1 MKKLIISTFILIFIA
16 TSVLGVSAL
25 PTERREVEDVISEI
39 RVSQG
44 IEANGEIDVTRVSDA
59 LLEELGDS
67 VMEAFSNSP
76 TVHEQLNQ
84 YFAREDAPTLTAIH
98 IQVGE
103 DYLNGYPIS
112 MMTFR
117 RYAYSTQT
125 DIATSY
131 YGGMMG
137 RYFSNDD
144 QLNAYQGYGGMMG
157 RYYSSDDQLNAYKG
171 YGGMIS
177 WLNNSTNPNSNFDN
191 WNSPI
196 AYYGMM
202 TGFGSAIMFVPIIGL
217 LILTFVFV
225 YWMTSKNG
233 HQTIPAT
240 GNAISILKER
250 YARGEI
256 TRDEFIQKKDTL
268 K

>member
-16 TSVLGVSAL
+16 TSILGVSAL
-25 PTERREVEDVISEI
+25 PTERREVEDIISEI
-39 RVSQG
+39 RISQG
-44 IEANGEIDVTRVSDA
+44 IESNGAIDVTRVSDA

-84 YFAREDAPTLTAIH
+84 YLAREDAPMLTAIH

-125 DIATSY
+125 DIGTSY

-137 RYFSNDD
+137 RYYRNND
-144 QLNAYQGYGGMMG
+144 QLNAYRGYGGMMG
-157 RYYSSDDQLNAYKG
+157 
-171 YGGMIS
+171 

-202 TGFGSAIMFVPIIGL
+202 TGFGSAIMFAPIIGL

-233 HQTIPAT
+233 RQTIPAT
-240 GNAISILKER
+240 GNAISILKDR

-256 TRDEFIQKKDTL
+256 TRDEFIQKKDIL